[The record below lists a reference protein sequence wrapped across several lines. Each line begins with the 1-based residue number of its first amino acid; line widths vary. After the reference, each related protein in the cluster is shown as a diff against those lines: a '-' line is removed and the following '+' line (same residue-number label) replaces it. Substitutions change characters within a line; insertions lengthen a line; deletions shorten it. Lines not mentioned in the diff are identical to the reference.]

1 MAKTT
6 NDDIVEAIENVEYP
20 VARAKDVAD
29 QVAIGQ
35 RAVLNRLESL
45 VDDGRVERLDVGAKS
60 AVFWNADRTRTI
72 EFENG
77 SAIEYDPDVDEVL
90 SGEPPAVEPSIGF
103 SSRSDGEVE
112 SEDTFQPSEPQ
123 GEVVETVVET
133 VVERVFENVDGSIDL
148 PGSGTKLEERR
159 EALQAAVWYLVENES
174 ASRSDFEEDVYP
186 DHPARYETAYS
197 WWKNAI
203 MGGLG
208 DVADDVDA
216 IERADYSGEWRF
228 VGFD

>member
-72 EFENG
+72 E
-77 SAIEYDPDVDEVL
+77 YDPDVDEVL
-90 SGEPPAVEPSIGF
+90 TGEPPAVEPSIGF
-103 SSRSDGEVE
+103 SSRSDDEVE
-112 SEDTFQPSEPQ
+112 SKDTFQPSEPQ
-123 GEVVETVVET
+123 GEGVET
-133 VVERVFENVDGSIDL
+133 VVERVFESVDGSIDL

-159 EALQAAVWYLVENES
+159 EALRAAVWYLVDNES
-174 ASRSDFEEDVYP
+174 ASRSNFEEDVYP

-228 VGFD
+228 VGFA